1 MRRIVSWI
9 VSAAIAT
16 LMLVSYTAAQTKMA
30 GEVNERG
37 APLFN
42 NLGNHQYP
50 ISTKSPQAQQYFNQ
64 GLILTYG
71 FNHGEAIRSF
81 QEAIRLDS
89 NCAMCYWGVALAL
102 GPREDCLVI
111 I

>member
-1 MRRIVSWI
+1 MRRIGLWI
-9 VSAAIAT
+9 ISALIAT
-16 LMLVSYTAAQTKMA
+16 LMLISYSAAQTKMA

-42 NLGNHQYP
+42 NLGNHHFA
-50 ISTKSPQAQQYFNQ
+50 ISTKSPEAQKYFNQ

-81 QEAIRLDS
+81 QEAIRLDP
-89 NCAMCYWGVALAL
+89 NCAMCYSGIALAL
-102 GPREDCLVI
+102 GPNIVPPVV
-111 I
+111 